1 MTQEKEREDVG
12 NLATL
17 LFFGFVCI
25 IGYILEA
32 YWNGMFPFYISFTN
46 TVVLASPHGL
56 LALCSIAVALLVLGA
71 LKAKYPRSIVAIFLV
86 GGCTALLLLW
96 LAVF

>member
-1 MTQEKEREDVG
+1 MTQEEKREEVG
-12 NLATL
+12 GFATL
-17 LFFGFVCI
+17 LFLGFVGI

-46 TVVLASPHGL
+46 TVVLTSPHGL

-71 LKAKYPRSIVAIFLV
+71 LKANYPRSVVAIFLI
-86 GGCTALLLLW
+86 GGCATLLLLW